1 MPLFQKLSKSKLV
14 KFNFERKYDLKVL
27 HEKVRK
33 FWEREQQHIE
43 TYAEVNP
50 ELIIRLAS

>member
-27 HEKVRK
+27 HEGARK
-33 FWEREQQHIE
+33 IWKREQQHIE
-43 TYAEVNP
+43 H
-50 ELIIRLAS
+50 LQK

>member
-33 FWEREQQHIE
+33 FWESEQQHIE
-43 TYAEVNP
+43 H
-50 ELIIRLAS
+50 LQK